1 MTRGPRPLTLPVT
14 PGQPRLAWHGREPA
28 PTAASPPASPPAPR
42 PATVQERV
50 GEGPARGRLL
60 LAPDNLEALQ
70 SLLAEGLEGAIDLVY
85 IDPPF
90 MAGSDRGAYRDTWPG
105 GLDGYLDMLRA
116 RLLALRPLLAAT
128 GNIFVHLD
136 WHAVH
141 YAKVLLDEIFGLANF
156 RNEIVW
162 RRANAHS
169 DPARFGVI
177 TDAILFYGASAR
189 AYWADVFVPHAP
201 AYIASHWRR
210 ADAGGRY
217 RLVPLD
223 APRHGDGGA
232 LVYPWHGKLPAPS
245 RTWALQREAMEA
257 LEREGRIVYTAAG
270 TPNLKRYLAESPG
283 HRAQNLWDDIPP
295 VNPMAVERL
304 GYPTQKPVA
313 LLERIIAAACP
324 PDGLVLDAFLG
335 SGTTA
340 EAAQRLGR
348 RWIGIDSNPAAVQL
362 ARRRLLALAG
372 QPGRGPVRG
381 SYRECERCRQMIL
394 RARSPRLAAITLH
407 AFTVEQLG
415 AAEIAELVVGA
426 GAGAQVE
433 LAVEGRRVTLR
444 LRGPLAGVGAWSVDW
459 EFVPPILAATTH
471 HVLPRRGALADAAE
485 HCYDAAGPRRI
496 AVQVV
501 DTAGAVARGIITLE
515 LA

>member
-1 MTRGPRPLTLPVT
+1 MARGPRPVTLSVT
-14 PGQPRLAWHGREPA
+14 PGQPRLAWHGSEAPA
-28 PTAASPPASPPAPR
+28 RTPR

-50 GEGPARGRLL
+50 GQGAARGRLL

-70 SLLAEGLEGAIDLVY
+70 GLLGEGLGGAVDLVY

-116 RLLALRPLLAAT
+116 RLLALRPLLAPT
-128 GNIFVHLD
+128 GNLFVHLD

-141 YAKVLLDEIFGLANF
+141 YAKVLLDEIFGMANF

-169 DPARFGVI
+169 DPSRFGVI
-177 TDAILFYGASAR
+177 TDAILFYGASSR
-189 AYWADVFVPHAP
+189 AYWSDVHVPHAP

-232 LVYPWHGKLPAPS
+232 LVYPWRGKLPAPS

-283 HRAQNLWDDIPP
+283 LRAQNLWDDIAP
-295 VNPMAVERL
+295 VNPMAAERL

-313 LLERIIAAACP
+313 LLERIITAACP

-335 SGTTA
+335 SGTTV
-340 EAAQRLGR
+340 EAAERLAR
-348 RWIGIDSNPAAVQL
+348 RWIGIDSNPAAIQL
-362 ARRRLLALAG
+362 TRRRLLALAG
-372 QPGRGPVRG
+372 QRARGPIQT
-381 SYRECERCRQMIL
+381 SYRECDRCRQMIL
-394 RARSPRLAAITLH
+394 RARSPRLAAITLQP
-407 AFTVEQLG
+407 FTVEQIG
-415 AAEIAELVVGA
+415 APVIAELVVGA
-426 GAGAQVE
+426 GEGAGPQVE

-444 LRGPLAGVGAWSVDW
+444 LRGLTAEIVAWSVDW
-459 EFVPPILAATTH
+459 EFVPPILAASTH
-471 HVLPRRGALADAAE
+471 HTLPRRGALAEVAE
-485 HCYDAAGPRRI
+485 HCYEAAGARCI

-501 DTAGAVARGIITLE
+501 DAAGAVARGSITLA

>member
-1 MTRGPRPLTLPVT
+1 MARAPRPLTLPVT
-14 PGQPRLAWHGREPA
+14 PGQSRLAWHSSE
-28 PTAASPPASPPAPR
+28 PPAITPR

-50 GEGPARGRLL
+50 GQGPARGRLL

-70 SLLAEGLEGAIDLVY
+70 SLLAEGLAGAIDLIY

-105 GLDGYLDMLRA
+105 GLDAYLDMLRA

-128 GNIFVHLD
+128 GNLFVHLD

-169 DPARFGVI
+169 DPSRFGVI

-189 AYWADVFVPHAP
+189 AYWADVHVPHAP

-232 LVYPWHGKLPAPS
+232 LVYDWHGKLPAPS
-245 RTWALQREAMEA
+245 RTWALQRDAMEA

-283 HRAQNLWDDIPP
+283 LRAQNLWDDIPP

-348 RWIGIDSNPAAVQL
+348 RWIGVDSNPAAIQL

-372 QPGRGPVRG
+372 RPARGPARA
-381 SYRECERCRQMIL
+381 SYHECDRCRQMIV
-394 RARSPRLAAITLH
+394 RARSPRLPAITLH
-407 AFTVEQLG
+407 GFTVEQIG
-415 AAEIAELVVGA
+415 APKLAALVIGGAEGA
-426 GAGAQVE
+426 GPQVE
-433 LAVEGRRVTLR
+433 LASEGRRVTLR
-444 LRGPLAGVGAWSVDW
+444 LHGALAEVVAWSVDW
-459 EFVPPILAATTH
+459 EFVPPVLAATTH
-471 HVLPRRGALADAAE
+471 HALPRRGALADRAE
-485 HCYDAAGPRRI
+485 HCYEAAGPHQI
-496 AVQVV
+496 AVQLV
-501 DTAGAVARGIITLE
+501 DSGGGVARGVITLE

>member
-1 MTRGPRPLTLPVT
+1 
-14 PGQPRLAWHGREPA
+14 
-28 PTAASPPASPPAPR
+28 
-42 PATVQERV
+42 VQERV
-50 GEGPARGRLL
+50 GEGPASGRLL
-60 LAPDNLEALQ
+60 LAPDNLEALRA
-70 SLLAEGLEGAIDLVY
+70 LLAEGLGGAVDLIY

-128 GNIFVHLD
+128 GNLFVHLD

-141 YAKVLLDEIFGLANF
+141 YAKVLLDEIFGHANF

-189 AYWADVFVPHAP
+189 AYWADVHVPHAP

-223 APRHGDGGA
+223 APRHGDGGQ
-232 LVYPWHGKLPAPS
+232 LVYPWRGKLPAPS
-245 RTWALQREAMEA
+245 RTWAIGEPAMAA

-270 TPNLKRYLAESPG
+270 TPNLKRYLVESPG
-283 HRAQNLWDDIPP
+283 LRAQNLWDDIPP
-295 VNPMAVERL
+295 VNPMAAERL

-340 EAAQRLGR
+340 EAAQRLER
-348 RWIGIDSNPAAVQL
+348 RWIGIDSNPAAIQL
-362 ARRRLLALAG
+362 TRRRLLALAG
-372 QPGRGPVRG
+372 QPGRGPVRA
-381 SYRECERCRQMIL
+381 SYRECDRCRQMIL
-394 RARSPRLAAITLH
+394 RARAPRLAAITVR
-407 AFTVEQLG
+407 AFTVEQIG
-415 AAEIAELVVGA
+415 EAAIAALPAASTAAGGPHFELTVD
-426 GAGAQVE
+426 
-433 LAVEGRRVTLR
+433 GRRVTIR
-444 LRGPLAGVGAWSVDW
+444 LRGPIAAVTAWSVDW
-459 EFVPPILAATTH
+459 EFAPPILAATTH
-471 HVLPRRGALADAAE
+471 HLRPRRGALADAAE

-496 AVQVV
+496 AVQIV
-501 DTAGAVARGIITLE
+501 DAAGAVARGVATIE
-515 LA
+515 LG

>member
-1 MTRGPRPLTLPVT
+1 MPRPAPRPLTLPVT
-14 PGQPRLAWHGREPA
+14 PGQPRLAWHAGAPA
-28 PTAASPPASPPAPR
+28 PVAAPR
-42 PATVQERV
+42 PAQVMERV
-50 GEGPARGRLL
+50 GEGPPGGRLL
-60 LAPDNLEALQ
+60 LASDNLEALQ
-70 SLLAEGLEGAIDLVY
+70 GLLAEGLAGAVDLIY

-105 GLDGYLDMLRA
+105 GLDAYLDMLRA
-116 RLLALRPLLAAT
+116 RLLALRPLLAPT
-128 GNIFVHLD
+128 GNLFVHLD

-141 YAKVLLDEIFGLANF
+141 YVKVLLDEILGLANF

-189 AYWADVFVPHAP
+189 AYWADVHVPHAP
-201 AYIASHWRR
+201 AYVASHWRR

-223 APRHGDGGA
+223 APRHGDGGR
-232 LVYPWHGKLPAPS
+232 LVYPWRGKLPAPS

-257 LEREGRIVYTAAG
+257 LERAGRIVYTAAG

-283 HRAQNLWDDIPP
+283 LRAQNLWDDISP
-295 VNPMAVERL
+295 VNPMATERL

-348 RWIGIDSNPAAVQL
+348 RWIGVDSNPAAIQL

-372 QPGRGPVRG
+372 RPAAGPPRVE
-381 SYRECERCRQMIL
+381 YRECDRCRQL
-394 RARSPRLAAITLH
+394 TRRARAPRLAAIPLR
-407 AFTVEQLG
+407 AFTVEHIG
-415 AAEIAELVVGA
+415 AAEIP
-426 GAGAQVE
+426 E
-433 LAVEGRRVTLR
+433 LAS
-444 LRGPLAGVGAWSVDW
+444 LAGEADAGPRLEVEAVGRQVTVRLGGTLAGIVGWSVDW
-459 EFVPPILAATTH
+459 DFAPPILAATTH
-471 HVLPRRGALADAAE
+471 HARPRRGGLVAAAE
-485 HCYDAAGPRRI
+485 HRYDAAGPRRI

-501 DTAGAVARGIITLE
+501 DSAGAVARGVTTIE
-515 LA
+515 LP

>member
-1 MTRGPRPLTLPVT
+1 M
-14 PGQPRLAWHGREPA
+14 
-28 PTAASPPASPPAPR
+28 
-42 PATVQERV
+42 QERI
-50 GEGPARGRLL
+50 GSGSARGRLVL
-60 LAPDNLEALQ
+60 TPDNLEALET
-70 SLLAEGLEGAIDLVY
+70 LLAEGLGGAVDLIY

-105 GLDGYLDMLRA
+105 GLDGYLDMLYA
-116 RLLALRPLLAAT
+116 RLLALRPLLATT
-128 GNIFVHLD
+128 GNLFVHLD

-141 YAKVLLDEIFGLANF
+141 YAKVLLDEILGAGNF

-169 DPARFGVI
+169 DPSRFGVI
-177 TDAILFYGASAR
+177 TDAILFYGASSQ
-189 AYWADVFVPHAP
+189 AYWSDVHVPHGP
-201 AYIASHWRR
+201 DYIASHWRR
-210 ADAGGRY
+210 TDAGGRY

-232 LVYPWHGKLPAPS
+232 LIYPWHGKLPAPS

-270 TPNLKRYLAESPG
+270 TPNLKRYLSESPG

-295 VNPMAVERL
+295 VNPMATERL
-304 GYPTQKPVA
+304 GYPTQKPLA

-348 RWIGIDSNPAAVQL
+348 RWIGIDSNPAAIQMT
-362 ARRRLLALAG
+362 RRRLLALAG
-372 QPGRGPVRG
+372 QRARGPVSA
-381 SYRECERCRQMIL
+381 SYRECDHCRQMIV
-394 RARSPRLAAITLH
+394 RARSPRLAAFPLH
-407 AFTVEQLG
+407 AFTVEQIG
-415 AAEIAELVVGA
+415 APMIAALRVGT
-426 GAGAQVE
+426 GEGTSPHLEVTVE
-433 LAVEGRRVTLR
+433 ARRVTIR
-444 LRGPLAGVGAWSVDW
+444 LRGPLAGVMAWSVDW
-459 EFVPPILAATTH
+459 EFIPPTLAASTH
-471 HVLPRRGALADAAE
+471 HILPRRGALADHAE
-485 HCYDAAGPRRI
+485 HCYEAAGPCSI

-501 DTAGAVARGIITLE
+501 DTAGAVARADFTLE

>member
-1 MTRGPRPLTLPVT
+1 MARSPRPLTLPVT
-14 PGQPRLAWHGREPA
+14 PGQPRLAWHSVTSES
-28 PTAASPPASPPAPR
+28 ASEASAPR
-42 PATVQERV
+42 PAVVHERV
-50 GEGPARGRLL
+50 GQGPVRGRLL
-60 LAPDNLEALQ
+60 LAPDNLEALR
-70 SLLAEGLEGAIDLVY
+70 SLQGEGLAGAVDLIY

-105 GLDGYLDMLRA
+105 GLDAYLDMLRA

-128 GNIFVHLD
+128 GNLFVHLD

-169 DPARFGVI
+169 DPSRFGVI
-177 TDAILFYGASAR
+177 TDTILFYGASAR
-189 AYWADVFVPHAP
+189 AYWADVHVPHAP

-232 LVYPWHGKLPAPS
+232 LVYPWRGKLPAPS

-283 HRAQNLWDDIPP
+283 HRAQNLWDDIAP
-295 VNPMAVERL
+295 VNPMAAERL

-348 RWIGIDSNPAAVQL
+348 RWIGVDSNPAAIQL

-372 QPGRGPVRG
+372 QPGRGPVRA
-381 SYRECERCRQMIL
+381 SYRECDRCRQMIV
-394 RARSPRLAAITLH
+394 RARASRLAPLPLH
-407 AFTVEQLG
+407 AFTIESL
-415 AAEIAELVVGA
+415 AAPEITELVLGKTEGA
-426 GAGAQVE
+426 GPQVE
-433 LAVEGRRVTLR
+433 LAVDGRRVTLR
-444 LRGPLAGVGAWSVDW
+444 LSGSLAGVVAWSVDW
-459 EFVPPILAATTH
+459 EHVPPVLAATTQH
-471 HVLPRRGALADAAE
+471 ALPRRGALAGAAE
-485 HCYDAAGPRRI
+485 HCYEAAGPRRI
-496 AVQVV
+496 AVQIV
-501 DTAGAVARGIITLE
+501 DASGGVARGVVTLE